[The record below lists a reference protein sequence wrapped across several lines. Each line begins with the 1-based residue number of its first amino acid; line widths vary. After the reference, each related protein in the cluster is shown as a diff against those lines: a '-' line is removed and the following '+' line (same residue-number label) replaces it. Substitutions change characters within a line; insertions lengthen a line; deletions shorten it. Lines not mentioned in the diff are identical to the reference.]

1 MNAYL
6 ETSVLLKKLFRQEG
20 AVKDWGKWEFVV
32 TSELTEVEAFRAVD
46 RLRLTGRIDDA
57 AVATLSTQ
65 IRSVLARVSL
75 IELGR
80 DVLKRA
86 AQPFPTVVRSLDAIH
101 LAAAIL
107 WNEESGEELV
117 FLSHDEQLLRAAAA
131 VGLGVV

>member
-20 AVKDWGKWEFVV
+20 AIKDWSRWEFVV
-32 TSELTEVEAFRAVD
+32 TSELTEVESFRAVD
-46 RLRLTGRIDDA
+46 RLRLTGRIDDV

-86 AQPFPTVVRSLDAIH
+86 AQPFPTVVRSLDALH
-101 LAAAIL
+101 LAAALL
-107 WNEESGEELV
+107 WHEESGEGLV
-117 FLSHDEQLLRAAAA
+117 FLSHDEQLLRAATA